1 MESKKLIIFA
11 KQPIQGQVK
20 TRLAKTLGDKTTLD
34 IYKKLLHITEDITT
48 KLNISKTV
56 YWDQIPNQTNSY
68 FKNGYSFKVQSQGDL
83 GKKMQDAFREEFGE
97 SFKKILIIGTDCPYL
112 TEAIFQD
119 AFLALE
125 NSDIVIGPAKDGGYY
140 LLGMNELYPSLFEEI
155 PWSTELVFALTIKKS
170 KELNLS
176 VSILPEL
183 NDIDTEKD
191 WLEWEEKIN
200 Q

>member
-1 MESKKLIIFA
+1 MIIFA

-34 IYKKLLHITEDITT
+34 IYKKLLCITEDITS

-56 YWDQIPNQTNSY
+56 YWDQILNQTNLY
-68 FKNGYSFKVQSQGDL
+68 FKNGYTFKEQSQGDL
-83 GKKMQDAFREEFGE
+83 GKKMKDAFREEFDE
-97 SFKKILIIGTDCPYL
+97 SFNKILIIGTDCPYL
-112 TEAIFQD
+112 TERIFED
-119 AFLALE
+119 AYHALE

-140 LLGMNELYPSLFEEI
+140 LLGMKDLKASLFEGI
-155 PWSTELVFALTIKKS
+155 PWSTELVFNLTIEKI
-170 KELNLS
+170 KELNLTFS
-176 VSILPEL
+176 VLPEL

>member
-1 MESKKLIIFA
+1 M
-11 KQPIQGQVK
+11 K

-56 YWDQIPNQTNSY
+56 YWDQIPIQTNSY
-68 FKNGYSFKVQSQGDL
+68 FKNGYSFKVQTKGDL
-83 GKKMQDAFREEFGE
+83 GKKMKDAFREEFEE
-97 SFKKILIIGTDCPYL
+97 SFNQILIIGTDCPYL
-112 TEAIFQD
+112 TEGIFED
-119 AFLALE
+119 AYNALE
-125 NSDIVIGPAKDGGYY
+125 NYDIVIGPAKDGGYY
-140 LLGMNELYPSLFEEI
+140 LLGMKEFKASLFEGI
-155 PWSTELVFALTIKKS
+155 PWSTELVFNLTIKKI
-170 KELNLS
+170 KELNLT

-191 WLEWEEKIN
+191 WLEWEEKFN